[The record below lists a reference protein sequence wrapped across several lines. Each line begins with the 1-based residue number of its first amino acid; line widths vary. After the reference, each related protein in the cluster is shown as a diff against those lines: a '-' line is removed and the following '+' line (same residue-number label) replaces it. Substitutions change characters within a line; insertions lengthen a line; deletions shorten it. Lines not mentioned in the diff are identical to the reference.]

1 MNNLDKVINDIKNG
15 VPVVVVDDR
24 GREDEADIVISASSV
39 NVQSLL
45 FAMRHARGLM
55 CLPCMQSTLDRL
67 AIPMMP
73 SNHLDRMA
81 TPFTVSVDAV
91 SGTTTGM
98 SVFDRMKTISV
109 LVDPNSKPTELSQ
122 PGHLFPLRANE
133 NLLKGRRGHT
143 EVSIELMRLAD
154 QPLVSIIMEIMNEDG
169 TMLNGEQA
177 QDYAD
182 KFNLNI
188 TSLNQVY
195 DKVYCSGL

>member
-1 MNNLDKVINDIKNG
+1 MNNLDKVIRDIKNG

-24 GREDEADIVISASSV
+24 GREDEADIIISASTV
-39 NVQSLL
+39 DVKGLI
-45 FAMRHARGLM
+45 FAMKHARGLM
-55 CLPCMQSTLDRL
+55 CIPCMQQTLDRL
-67 AIPMMP
+67 QIPMMP

-81 TPFTVSVDAV
+81 TPFAVSVDAV
-91 SGTTTGM
+91 DGTTTGM

-109 LVDPNSKPTELSQ
+109 MTNPFSSAKELSQ
-122 PGHLFPLRANE
+122 PGHLFPLRANKD
-133 NLLKGRRGHT
+133 LLKGRRGHT
-143 EVSIELMRLAD
+143 EVSIELMRLSD

-177 QDYAD
+177 QAYAD

-195 DKVYCSGL
+195 DKVYS